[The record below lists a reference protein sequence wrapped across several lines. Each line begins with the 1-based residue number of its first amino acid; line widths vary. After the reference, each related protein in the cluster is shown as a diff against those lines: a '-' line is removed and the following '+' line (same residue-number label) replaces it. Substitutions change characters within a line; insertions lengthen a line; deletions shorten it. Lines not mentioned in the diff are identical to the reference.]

1 MPFRRCSS
9 LKAATGP
16 YELGDS
22 LTFSDSFTAH
32 LSRGKTTAEARRH
45 PPAPSIPPPL
55 MSPALLSLSER
66 SNHIRLSFPTALH
79 PRTNMCRAPFPVFH
93 CRLPFS
99 LLLKANRFAASQ
111 IRLRPFPVSG
121 FHPLRS
127 PLPSLLSPGLVLP
140 LQPPPGLQA
149 GSSRFSVA
157 AVPPGGHSGPCCLLP
172 FSLSLSRYFPKKPEK
187 EQLKTK
193 SPLERGLFS

>member
-16 YELGDS
+16 HELEDS
-22 LTFSDSFTAH
+22 LTFSGSFTAH
-32 LSRGKTTAEARRH
+32 LNRRKTTAEARRH

-55 MSPALLSLSER
+55 MFPALLSLSER

-99 LLLKANRFAASQ
+99 LLLQADRFAARQ
-111 IRLRPFPVSG
+111 IRLRPFRCPASTLCALRFRRCFLPALCCRCSIHRVFRPKVRASQSPPYRPADIPG
-121 FHPLRS
+121 HAAFFLSHSPSAATFRRS
-127 PLPSLLSPGLVLP
+127 P
-140 LQPPPGLQA
+140 
-149 GSSRFSVA
+149 
-157 AVPPGGHSGPCCLLP
+157 
-172 FSLSLSRYFPKKPEK
+172 KK